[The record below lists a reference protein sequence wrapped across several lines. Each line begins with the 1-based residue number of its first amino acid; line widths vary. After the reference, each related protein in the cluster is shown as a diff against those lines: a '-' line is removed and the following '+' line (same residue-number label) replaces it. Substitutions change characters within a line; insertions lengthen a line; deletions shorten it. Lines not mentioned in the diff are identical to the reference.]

1 MKLANLLP
9 LGAVIGLI
17 ACQPAEQAAVEEA
30 APVVEAAVVEAAT
43 LSPAKVIATAIAAI
57 PGRSAEDA
65 ARDAGRKPAEVL
77 AFLGLEPGMRVL
89 DVMASAGWYS
99 EVLAGAVGPD
109 GVVLVQNP
117 PALLEMRDGA
127 NGKALVARFGD
138 GRVPNVTRID
148 ADLDATGIEPGSVDL
163 AITALNFHDLYYLMS
178 PEVAAGSLAAI
189 AANLKPGGILGIIDH
204 YGAPDGDNKALHRID
219 PQLVKDLIE
228 ASPLVLEAQSG
239 ILHNH
244 DDDLGNMVFAPGTRG
259 KTHRFLFRLRKPA
272 A

>member
-1 MKLANLLP
+1 MQLVRLLP
-9 LGAVIGLI
+9 LAALSGLVG
-17 ACQPAEQAAVEEA
+17 CQPAEQAAVEEV
-30 APVVEAAVVEAAT
+30 APKVEAAVSE
-43 LSPAKVIATAIAAI
+43 IATIAPVEAIAAAIATI

-89 DVMASAGWYS
+89 DVMASGGWYS
-99 EVLAGAVGPD
+99 EVIAGAVGPD
-109 GVVLVQNP
+109 GAVLAQNSP
-117 PALLEMRDGA
+117 VMLQMREGA
-127 NGKALVARFGD
+127 NDKALVARFGD
-138 GRVPNVTRID
+138 GRIPNVTRVD
-148 ADLDATGIEPGSVDL
+148 TDLNAMGIEPGSVDL

-178 PEVAAGSLAAI
+178 PEVAAGSLEAI
-189 AANLKPGGILGIIDH
+189 AATLKPGGVLGIIDH

-219 PQLVKDLIE
+219 AQLVRDLVE
-228 ASPLVLEAQSG
+228 ASPLVLEAESG

-244 DDDLGNMVFAPGTRG
+244 NDDLGNMVFAPGTRG

>member
-17 ACQPAEQAAVEEA
+17 ACQPAEQAAVEETP
-30 APVVEAAVVEAAT
+30 PVVEAAVVEVVT
-43 LSPAKVIATAIAAI
+43 ISPAKVIATAIAAI
-57 PGRSAEDA
+57 PGRSEEDA

-89 DVMASAGWYS
+89 DVMASGGWYS

-117 PALLEMRDGA
+117 PALLAMRDGA
-127 NGKALVARFGD
+127 YGKALVARFGD
-138 GRVPNVTRID
+138 GRIANVTRID
-148 ADLDATGIEPGSVDL
+148 ADLTATGIEPGSVDL
-163 AITALNFHDLYYLMS
+163 AITALNFHDLYNLMS
-178 PEVAAGSLAAI
+178 PEVAAGSLEAI
-189 AANLKPGGILGIIDH
+189 AANLKPGGVLGIIDH

-219 PQLVKDLIE
+219 PQLVRGLIE
-228 ASPLVLEAQSG
+228 ASSLLLEAESG
-239 ILHNH
+239 MLHNP